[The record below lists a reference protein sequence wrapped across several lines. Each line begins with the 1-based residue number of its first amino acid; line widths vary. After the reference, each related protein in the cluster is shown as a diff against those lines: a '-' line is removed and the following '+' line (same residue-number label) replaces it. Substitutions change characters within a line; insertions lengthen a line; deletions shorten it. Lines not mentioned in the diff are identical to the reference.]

1 MTRNKLDRQ
10 IAAGRPSPS
19 AAERE
24 LRVRQLTS
32 PRAQRRAAQNF
43 RRTVGYVDRVGSR
56 PNFSA
61 VVTNRGAVR
70 AGRESILG
78 LAERLE
84 RAAPVNARGMVLA
97 GRLLTD
103 GTTSPLFYGT
113 PERTVD
119 QAIWEIS
126 DALGPEEPEYELD
139 PVAW

>member
-1 MTRNKLDRQ
+1 MTRSRLDRQ
-10 IAAGRPSPS
+10 IAAGNPSPS

-24 LRVRQLTS
+24 LRARQLTS
-32 PRAQRRAAQNF
+32 PRAQRRAAQNL
-43 RRTVGYVDRVGSR
+43 RRTVRYVDRVGSR

-84 RAAPVNARGMVLA
+84 TAAPVNARGMVLA

-103 GTTSPLFYGT
+103 GTTSPLFHGT